1 MNAAQDATQPL
12 AAASPNAS
20 LKLGAGLK
28 GLPTWR
34 GMTSSA
40 RANALMKS
48 CALPGMP
55 RACSLQNRAGKGA
68 SVWVDCSGQDVSVRV
83 GCSDQAQA
91 ALADGC
97 VSAGVPGSANEV
109 SAKE

>member
-68 SVWVDCSGQDVSVRV
+68 SVWVGCSGQDVSVRV

-91 ALADGC
+91 ALADG
-97 VSAGVPGSANEV
+97 
-109 SAKE
+109 